1 MIFNDKKAVLRYVH
15 SFKEDFTF
23 NLLSHYGVLD
33 AKVYKAE
40 PEHDIWVEVSKTSEH
55 LGTDQSTFVT
65 VTMTEDDKKREFNIY
80 EIRFTEKMSRFL
92 TVVVNNK
99 MQAMRLPPGFAVW
112 ETLAKNE
119 QRRFIIPL
127 TSYGEEAKVQVVV
140 HGGAVRP
147 SIIDDRNRTTTYM
160 VCNPSDIFS
169 QKLEMD
175 SFRELYHRV
184 VLVAEEDAVYEIAV
198 EYRASMHYP
207 EEHRLNHAVMG
218 MHRFIILEP
227 RKSLSFVVRN
237 NVANNNIREKIV
249 ATFINQNTSRAVEAR
264 ISAGFVC
271 DPLIEVC
278 DPQLQRRTVEEIRN
292 LTSSTVALTLNPQHD
307 TYFINVSNP
316 SDKIEFLSMFIARD
330 NIINLP
336 QTHEYISHFDGMNQA
351 QTLKL
356 YQPISKGCLLI
367 AFETEK
373 EYGLL
378 IDNLIFNGVNQ
389 DVILRNKSIIYAC
402 APAVEIGFHYLK
414 ISSTISGRFSIKTQ
428 SFATCDDIPH
438 NNILVENFDVSAKQ
452 ERAAVEMSWSDIEFS
467 ESLRAKITN
476 LNSIALEANFYM
488 VRSTDAQLPWSPL
501 FVNRSQ
507 WPAFDTYQVNLD
519 LKSRGK
525 YDLLRGKQCKD
536 DCRVHTLMRV
546 ASYEGRIGNFKGS
559 VLIRFNPAKVTEGV
573 SAGLGDKMF
582 VGVIVVGSLLMIA
595 VGSWWKK
602 KRTSLND
609 ETLLQPRCISCKII

>member
-1 MIFNDKKAVLRYVH
+1 MWLSTVEHCDRQLLMIGINRRPPWCVMPQT
-15 SFKEDFTF
+15 SQ
-23 NLLSHYGVLD
+23 
-33 AKVYKAE
+33 
-40 PEHDIWVEVSKTSEH
+40 SKTR
-55 LGTDQSTFVT
+55 D
-65 VTMTEDDKKREFNIY
+65 
-80 EIRFTEKMSRFL
+80 
-92 TVVVNNK
+92 
-99 MQAMRLPPGFAVW
+99 
-112 ETLAKNE
+112 E
-119 QRRFIIPL
+119 Q
-127 TSYGEEAKVQVVV
+127 
-140 HGGAVRP
+140 
-147 SIIDDRNRTTTYM
+147 
-160 VCNPSDIFS
+160 
-169 QKLEMD
+169 
-175 SFRELYHRV
+175 FRIYHRV

-316 SDKIEFLSMFIARD
+316 SNKIQFLSMFIARD

-336 QTHEYISHFDGMNQA
+336 QTHEYISLFDGMRQA

-452 ERAAVEMSWSDIEFS
+452 ERAAVDVSDIKFS
-467 ESLRAKITN
+467 KSLRAKIID
-476 LNSIALEANFYM
+476 LNSIALEANFSM
-488 VRSTDAQLPWSPL
+488 VRSTDAQQPWSLL

-507 WPAFDTYQVNLD
+507 WPAFDTYQVNLG
-519 LKSRGK
+519 LKSRGH
-525 YDLLRGKQCKD
+525 YELLRGNNA
-536 DCRVHTLMRV
+536 R
-546 ASYEGRIGNFKGS
+546 
-559 VLIRFNPAKVTEGV
+559 
-573 SAGLGDKMF
+573 
-582 VGVIVVGSLLMIA
+582 MIA
-595 VGSWWKK
+595 EF
-602 KRTSLND
+602 TH
-609 ETLLQPRCISCKII
+609 